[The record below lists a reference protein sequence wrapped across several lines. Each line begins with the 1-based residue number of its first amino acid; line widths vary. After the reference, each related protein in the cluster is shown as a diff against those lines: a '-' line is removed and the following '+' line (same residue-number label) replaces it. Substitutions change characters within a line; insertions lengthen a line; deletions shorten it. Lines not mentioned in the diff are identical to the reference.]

1 MYIHTYIYTYIHIY
15 TYIYIYIYTYR
26 IYIYIYTCIFHYS
39 SIGEIILNPIFL
51 VKSTDEIIPKMIVTQ
66 Y

>member
-1 MYIHTYIYTYIHIY
+1 MYIH
-15 TYIYIYIYTYR
+15 TYIYIYIYTY
-26 IYIYIYTCIFHYS
+26 IYIYIHIYIYVPYIYIYTCIFHYS